1 MCVNNPDH
9 RRVGNI
15 HMCCIGPILKT
26 PLSLTKPSVYNL
38 ANLYEFATTPL
49 KQLRYLLPLP

>member
-15 HMCCIGPILKT
+15 QMCCIGPILKT
-26 PLSLTKPSVYNL
+26 LLSLKEPSVYNL
-38 ANLYEFATTPL
+38 ANLYELAKTSL
-49 KQLRYLLPLP
+49 KQLRYLPPLP